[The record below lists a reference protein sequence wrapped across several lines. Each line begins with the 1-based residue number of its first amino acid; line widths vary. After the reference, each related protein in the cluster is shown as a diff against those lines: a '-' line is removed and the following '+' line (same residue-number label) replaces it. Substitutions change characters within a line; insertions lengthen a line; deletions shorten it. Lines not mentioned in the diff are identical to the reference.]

1 MSCHSVLAARFGE
14 KMVSGRRGEVPAFWW
29 LALTRRWFP
38 GDVLVGA
45 KSQRFDMVAH
55 FGAKLLFGSP
65 VLMGETSECFGGSLI
80 REDVPGVVCW
90 WDRSQGSL
98 VARFCENLI
107 FGSRP

>member
-80 REDVPGVVCW
+80 REGGFRESCVGRIEVRTLW
-90 WDRSQGSL
+90 WLAS
-98 VARFCENLI
+98 ARI
-107 FGSRP
+107 